1 MTENNFYNQSSEEVI
16 LNLKSSIKG
25 LSKNEAEKRLI
36 QNGKNIIN
44 NSKKQNGFVRFLKQF
59 TDLMIIILMVASLIS
74 IILGIVEKSSNEI
87 IDGVIIFAIVIFNA
101 IFGFIQEDK
110 AEKALQ
116 KLKNSTKQKAKVL
129 RSNKLTYIDSED
141 IVIGDIVVLEPG
153 DIVPADGRIIECF
166 NLSIDEASLTGES
179 VPASKNSGVV
189 EGNVSLGDR
198 ENYAFMGC
206 NITSGRGKIIV
217 TGVGVNTEIGKI
229 YSIISEA
236 KSELTPLQKNLKK
249 LGKFLSIIILSVAVV
264 MFICQL
270 LLNPEGKLIEKFL
283 TAVAISVAAI
293 PESLP
298 AVITVIMAI
307 GVTKLAS
314 KKSIVKNLHSVETL
328 GSCNVICSDKTG
340 TITQNQMTVTKLY
353 TYNNFVNAEDFSVKN
368 LDTELLLNCM
378 TLCNDSVKSNDKF
391 IGDPTETALCN
402 FSLKYGYDK
411 QELDL
416 KNKRINELSFDSN
429 RKMMSTLNKGY
440 THNFVFTKGAVDE
453 VIKKCVFYINN
464 GKLEII
470 DDKFIK
476 KIEKINNEMGSNALR
491 VLGYAY
497 KIVENNDITEDKL
510 IFIGL
515 TGMIDPPRKE
525 ALEAVEKCK
534 KAGLK
539 VYMITGDHKN
549 TAYAV
554 AKQVGIAKTE
564 EEIMENSTLEELSAE
579 KLSKSINKYSVFTR
593 VSPENKVKIV
603 EALKL
608 KGKIVA
614 MTGDGVNDA
623 PSIKSANIGLGMG
636 ITGTDVT
643 KEVADIIISDDNFST
658 IVVACEEGRKIYAN
672 IVKTIKY
679 LFSANIAEF
688 ISVCLMSVIFP
699 KLTYLIPIQ
708 ILFINLISDS
718 LPAIAMAFEPADK
731 MVMKKPPRNA
741 KKSLFADGV
750 GAEIITFGIIQ
761 TILVLSSFL
770 IGIKFYSN
778 IVASTMV
785 FITLNMIQI
794 IFIFNTKNTLGY
806 FRNFFN
812 NKVLIFT
819 TILNILLLMLLL
831 FVPPISAI
839 FGLTKLSLV
848 QYLISFGLAI
858 LVAPITEFIKL
869 IFFVKEKRVEK
880 KKNIKIN

>member
-1 MTENNFYNQSSEEVI
+1 MLENDNYYNITSEETI
-16 LNLKSSIKG
+16 IKLNSSIKG
-25 LSKNEAEKRLI
+25 LSQKEAEDRLLTY
-36 QNGKNIIN
+36 GKNVITHKN
-44 NSKKQNGFVRFLKQF
+44 KQNQVVRFLKQF
-59 TDLMIIILMVASLIS
+59 TDLMIIILLVASLIS
-74 IILGIVEKSSNEI
+74 IILGIVQKSSSEI
-87 IDGVIIFAIVIFNA
+87 VDGVIIFAIVIFNA
-101 IFGFIQEDK
+101 LFGYIQEDK
-110 AEKALQ
+110 AEKALL
-116 KLKNSTKQKAKVL
+116 KLKNSTKSKAKVL
-129 RSNKLTYIDSED
+129 RNNKLIHIESED
-141 IVIGDIVVLEPG
+141 IVIGDIVLLEPG
-153 DIVPADGRIIECF
+153 DIVPADGRIVECY
-166 NLSIDEASLTGES
+166 NLSIDESSLTGES
-179 VPASKNSGVV
+179 VPSSKNSNIIN
-189 EGNVSLGDR
+189 GNVALGDR
-198 ENYAFMGC
+198 TNYAFMGC
-206 NITSGRGKIIV
+206 NITSGRGKMIV
-217 TGVGVNTEIGKI
+217 TGVGINTEIGKI
-229 YSIISEA
+229 YSIINEA
-236 KSELTPLQKNLKK
+236 KAELTPLQKNLKK

-270 LLNPEGKLIEKFL
+270 ILNPEGKLIEKFL

-353 TYNNFVNAEDFSVKN
+353 TTNNLCDADTFKINN
-368 LDTELLLNCM
+368 LDTELILNCM
-378 TLCNDSVKSNDKF
+378 TLCNDSVKSGEKF
-391 IGDPTETALCN
+391 LGDPTETALCN
-402 FSLKYGYDK
+402 FAIKFGFDK
-411 QELDL
+411 EFLDI
-416 KNKRINELSFDSN
+416 KNKRINEISFDSN

-440 THNFVFTKGAVDE
+440 KHNFVFTKGAVDE
-453 VIKKCVFYINN
+453 ILKKCVFYIEN
-464 GKLEII
+464 GNLKLI

-476 KIEKINNEMGSNALR
+476 KIEKVNKDMCSNALR

-497 KIVENNDITEDKL
+497 KIVETEDINEDNL

-525 ALEAVEKCK
+525 VLSAVEKCK

-549 TAYAV
+549 TAFAV
-554 AKQVGIAKTE
+554 AKQVGIASSE
-564 EEIMENSTLEELSAE
+564 NEVMENSTLQELSVE
-579 KLSKSINKYSVFTR
+579 QLSKGINKYSVFTR

-658 IVVACEEGRKIYAN
+658 IVVACEEGRKIYSN

-688 ISVCLMSVIFP
+688 ISVFLMSIIFP

-731 MVMKKPPRNA
+731 DIMKKPPRNA

-750 GAEIITFGIIQ
+750 GSEIIVFGIIQ
-761 TILVLSSFL
+761 TILVLASFL
-770 IGIKFYSN
+770 IGIKLYSN
-778 IVASTMV
+778 AVATTMV
-785 FITLNMIQI
+785 FITLNVIQI
-794 IFIFNTKNTLGY
+794 VFIFNTKNALGY
-806 FRNFFN
+806 FKNFFS

-819 TILNILLLMLLL
+819 TFINLGFLSLLL
-831 FVPPISAI
+831 FVPPITSI
-839 FGLTKLSLV
+839 FGLTSLNLT
-848 QYLISFGLAI
+848 QYLISFGLALAI
-858 LVAPITEFIKL
+858 APIAEIIKLLFFIKKKK
-869 IFFVKEKRVEK
+869 VEKR
-880 KKNIKIN
+880 KIN